1 MSERI
6 SDEQLNDYVDGL
18 LSEAEAAEVERL
30 MASSSEARETVDF
43 LRSLRAATAD
53 LPASI
58 EPQRDLW
65 PQIEGRMAPAPLAVV
80 DEEAAVAPRGPA
92 VSWWPR
98 LNTHQWATLATAAL
112 LLVVSSSAI
121 TAWMVGTDAPPPAA
135 AALTEAVP
143 IEAVSLD
150 ETVPVEARYAAEI
163 EDLMWSLYE
172 NRDSLDPQ
180 TVSTIET
187 NMRVIDRAIRRAREA
202 LEEDPANAG
211 LSRMLD
217 TNYRHK
223 LQLLQRANRIIEMS

>member
-30 MASSSEARETVDF
+30 MASSAAARDTVAF

-80 DEEAAVAPRGPA
+80 DEEASVAPRA
-92 VSWWPR
+92 SAASWWPQ
-98 LNTHQWATLATAAL
+98 LNATQWATLATAAM

-121 TAWMVGTDAPPPAA
+121 TAWMVGGDAPLPA
-135 AALTEAVP
+135 EAVP
-143 IEAVSLD
+143 TEVVSLA
-150 ETVPVEARYAAEI
+150 ESAEPLPVEARYAAEI
-163 EDLMWSLYE
+163 EGLMWSLYE
-172 NRDSLDPQ
+172 NRDSLDPE